1 MRRADRLSQ
10 LVQVLRRRRLT
21 TAAYLAEHLGVSE
34 RTVYR
39 DVSDLIASGVPV
51 EGEAGVGYRMGKDFE
66 LPPLLFSLDDVE
78 ALALGMRMV
87 QKWGD
92 QDLGRSAK
100 GIIAK
105 LEAVLPESEQKKLE
119 STALF
124 ALSFH
129 VTDEVRRTLRTCR
142 RATNARKKLAIE
154 YRDPGGRQTKRL
166 VRPLGLF
173 FWGQTW
179 TLGAYCEL
187 RRGFRNFR
195 LDRML
200 RARMSREEFELKSP
214 VTLEDYFN
222 EQRRGHS

>member
-1 MRRADRLSQ
+1 MRREERLSQ

-21 TAAYLAEHLGVSE
+21 TAAHLAKHLEVSE
-34 RTVYR
+34 RTIYR
-39 DVSDLIASGVPV
+39 DVSDLIANGVPV

-87 QKWGD
+87 RQWGD
-92 QDLGRSAK
+92 KDLSRSAK
-100 GIIAK
+100 SIIGK
-105 LEAVLPESEQKKLE
+105 LESVLPDSEQKKLA

-129 VTDEVRRTLRTCR
+129 VTDDVRRTLRNCR
-142 RATNARKKLAIE
+142 RAVNDRKKLNLE
-154 YRDPGGRQTKRL
+154 YRDPGGRETKRT

-187 RRGFRNFR
+187 RSGFRNFR
-195 LDRML
+195 LDRMT
-200 RARMSREEFELKSP
+200 RARASREEFLLQSP
-214 VTLEDYFN
+214 ITLEDYFR
-222 EQRRGHS
+222 EQKQGRE